1 MKLIVT
7 HTSPDWD
14 AIGSV
19 WVIRKFLPGWH
30 DADVAFVPAG
40 QRLVTYE
47 KGKVFSKTPDGEWD
61 GDPIEKISGYE
72 VLQVDTGLGP
82 LDHHQVFDTSVSG
95 AGRSWA
101 YVKEVLKQTHTPIKE
116 EHKESTDRIISIIVM
131 IDHFKEIFWENP
143 TADYHEMSFLGYMEG
158 LKLMR
163 PDGDA
168 FYLERGCEYLDAML
182 HAFEN
187 RIWAEKEIKETGIPF
202 ETKWGKAIGFET
214 INDSVLK
221 LAQKMGYVLVVRK
234 DPRKGYVR
242 IKVRP
247 RNEQDPNEP
256 DIDLTL
262 VHEKLKKID
271 PEATWYLHVSKKMLL
286 NGTPKNPSMV
296 PTTLPL
302 EKIIEIIRS
311 VAS

>member
-19 WVIRKFLPGWH
+19 WVIKKFLPGWQQ
-30 DADVAFVPAG
+30 AEVAFVPAG
-40 QRLVTYE
+40 NRLTSYS
-47 KGKVFSKTPDGEWD
+47 KWKVASETPEQART
-61 GDPIEKISGYE
+61 GDPIEKIGDYE

-82 LDHHQVFDTSVSG
+82 LDHHQVFDTTVSG
-95 AGRSWA
+95 AGLSWE
-101 YVKEVLKQTHTPIKE
+101 YVQQQLGDGGEAFTP
-116 EHKESTDRIISIIVM
+116 EHKEAVTRVINFIVAT
-131 IDHFKEIFWENP
+131 DHFKEVFWDNAA
-143 TADYHEMSFLGYMEG
+143 ADYHEFSLLGIMEG
-158 LKLMR
+158 IKLMK
-163 PDGDA
+163 PNADPY
-168 FYLERGCEYLDAML
+168 YLTFGLECLDAML
-182 HAFEN
+182 HNFEN
-187 RIWAEKEIKETGIPF
+187 RIWAENEIRDSGKEF
-202 ETKWGKAIGFET
+202 QTKWGNAIGFET
-214 INDSVLK
+214 VNDSVLK

-247 RNEQDPNEP
+247 RDEDDPKSV

-286 NGTPKNPSMV
+286 NGTPKNPDMI
-296 PTTLPL
+296 PTTLSL
-302 EKIIEIIRS
+302 EKIIDIIES
-311 VAS
+311 I

>member
-19 WVIRKFLPGWH
+19 WVLRKFLPGWQ
-30 DADVAFVPAG
+30 DSLVAFVPAG
-40 QRLVTYE
+40 QKLVGYD
-47 KGKVFSKTPDGEWD
+47 KGKVLSQTPESSWE
-61 GDPIEKISGYE
+61 GDPIEKISGYD
-72 VLQVDTGLGP
+72 VLQADTGLGP

-95 AGRSWA
+95 AGRSWE
-101 YVKEVLKQTHTPIKE
+101 YVQTILKEHNKELSAEHTE
-116 EHKESTDRIISIIVM
+116 AVSRIIAIIVL

-158 LKLMR
+158 LKLMK
-163 PDGDA
+163 PDDDE
-168 FYLERGCEYLDAML
+168 FYLERGSEYLDAMF
-182 HAFEN
+182 HNFEN
-187 RIWAEKEIKETGIPF
+187 RIWAESEIKSTGVEF
-202 ETKWGKAIGFET
+202 ETKWGKGIGFET

-247 RNEQDPNEP
+247 RDENNPASP
-256 DIDLTL
+256 DINLTL

-271 PEATWYLHVSKKMLL
+271 PDATWYLHVSKKMLL

-302 EKIIEIIRS
+302 SKIIDVIKSI
-311 VAS
+311 